1 MKETLTI
8 RESVARCQAE
18 GLAVSEY
25 ALRLWVKQGLVPHVV
40 AGHSKVLIFFPNL
53 RKFLTGADSPGG
65 EA

>member
-53 RKFLTGADSPGG
+53 RKFLTGADSSGG
-65 EA
+65 EV

>member
-1 MKETLTI
+1 MREMLTI

-25 ALRLWVKQGLVPHVV
+25 ALRLWVRQGLVPYVI
-40 AGHSKVLIFFPNL
+40 AGHSKVLLFYPNL
-53 RKFLTGADSPGG
+53 RKFLMGADSPGG

>member
-25 ALRLWVKQGLVPHVV
+25 ALRLWVKQGVVPHVV
-40 AGHSKVLIFFPNL
+40 AGHSKVLVFYPNL
-53 RKFLTGADSPGG
+53 RRFLTGAADEGG
-65 EA
+65 EV

>member
-1 MKETLTI
+1 MREMLTI

-40 AGHSKVLIFFPNL
+40 AGHSKVLIFFPICGS
-53 RKFLTGADSPGG
+53 F
-65 EA
+65 